1 MLQTRLY
8 SKCDKIFSVSVSI
21 IAMED
26 SKIYRIRDMRDEDIS
41 QVLDI
46 DLDAFPTQWPH
57 PTFTSYHHELRNKL
71 AHYIVIYRENDPQPP
86 AQEKPLAEGSQRMLS
101 FIKGV
106 LNHGLLFGL
115 GKPSQPREYLPGMAG
130 IWMMVDEA
138 HIVTIAVRKAHKN
151 QGLGEWLLIS
161 IIELAMQL
169 NARVVTL
176 EVRVS
181 NTIAQK
187 LYEKYGFSKAGI
199 RKKYYSDNGEDALI
213 MTTGDLTSSE
223 YRLKLQQLAQSHRER
238 YSYCYTRM

>member
-1 MLQTRLY
+1 
-8 SKCDKIFSVSVSI
+8 
-21 IAMED
+21 MED
-26 SKIYRIRDMRDEDIS
+26 RKIYYIRDMRDEDIS

-71 AHYIVIYRENDPQPP
+71 AHYIVICRDNDPQQPAEEKPP
-86 AQEKPLAEGSQRMLS
+86 AKDSPRVLS
-101 FIKGV
+101 FIRGLV
-106 LNHGLLFGL
+106 NHGRFFGL
-115 GKPSQPREYLPGMAG
+115 GRPSQPREYLAGMAG

-138 HIVTIAVRKAHKN
+138 HIVTIAVKRLHKN

-161 IIELAMQL
+161 VIELAMRL

-187 LYEKYGFSKAGI
+187 LYEKYGLSKAGT

-213 MTTGDLTSSE
+213 MTTGDLTSPE
-223 YRLKLQQLAQSHRER
+223 YKLRLQQLSQAHHER
-238 YSYCYTRM
+238 WNYCYTGT

>member
-1 MLQTRLY
+1 MLQTRMQA
-8 SKCDKIFSVSVSI
+8 KCDKIFSVPVSI
-21 IAMED
+21 MAIED
-26 SKIYRIRDMRDEDIS
+26 SKTYRIRDMRDEDIS
-41 QVLDI
+41 QVLQI

-71 AHYIVIYRENDPQPP
+71 AHYIVIYRANEPQPP
-86 AQEKPLAEGSQRMLS
+86 AVEKPPAEGSPRALS
-101 FIKGV
+101 FIRR
-106 LNHGLLFGL
+106 LFNHGGFFGL
-115 GKPSQPREYLPGMAG
+115 GKPSQPTEYLAGMAG

-138 HIVTIAVRKAHKN
+138 HMVTIAVRKAHKN

-161 IIELAMQL
+161 VIELAMRL

-187 LYEKYGFSKAGI
+187 LYEKYGFTKAGT

-213 MTTGDLTSSE
+213 MTTGDLTSPE
-223 YRLKLQQLAQSHRER
+223 YRLKLEQLAQSHRGR
-238 YSYCYTRM
+238 YSYCYSGT